1 MTEHNHHHFEGF
13 ERNAQ
18 TRKVA
23 IVGAVTNLVLSAV
36 KIIFGYIGHS
46 HALIVDGIHS
56 LSDLLSDALVVFA
69 SHHANQEPDA
79 EHPYGHGRFETAATL
94 ALGILLMLVAIGIGW
109 DTVERLFDEEKMQVP
124 GQLALYAAA
133 FSILA
138 NEALYW
144 YTLIVARKVR
154 SKMLEANA
162 WHHRSDAVSSIVVF
176 AGIGGS
182 ILGISNLDT
191 IAAVI
196 VCVMIAKIGWTLGW
210 QALEE
215 LVDKSLDEEEVR
227 RVSGVIDAVDG
238 VRSLHMLRT
247 RKTGHMSAADVHVL
261 VDPKLTVSEG
271 HMVAV
276 KVEEEL
282 KNNIDHLSDVTVHI
296 DPENDEDVPPC
307 DGLPLRNE
315 VIDHLQKVWGGVD
328 CVNEKAE
335 IALHYLSGQIDVDLL
350 LPLECFS
357 SASASAELKKRLEEK
372 VSGDERFNK
381 IELLYKA
388 P

>member
-1 MTEHNHHHFEGF
+1 MSEHHHHGI

-18 TRKVA
+18 TRKAA
-23 IVGAVTNLVLSAV
+23 IVGAVTNLVLTVV
-36 KIIFGYIGHS
+36 KIVFGYIGQS
-46 HALIVDGIHS
+46 QALIVDGIHS
-56 LSDLLSDALVVFA
+56 LSDLLSDALVLFA
-69 SHHANQEPDA
+69 SHHANQEPDD

-94 ALGILLMLVAIGIGW
+94 ALGILLMLVAFGIGW
-109 DTVERLFDEEKMQVP
+109 DSVERLFDQESMQIP

-144 YTLIVARKVR
+144 YTLIVARKIR
-154 SKMLEANA
+154 SKLLEANA

-182 ILGISNLDT
+182 LLGISNLDT
-191 IAAVI
+191 VAALI

-215 LVDKSLDEEEVR
+215 LVDKSLDQEEVEK
-227 RVSGVIDAVDG
+227 VSGIIDAVDG

-276 KVEEEL
+276 AVEEEL
-282 KNNIDHLSDVTVHI
+282 KNNIDHLDDVTVHV
-296 DPENDEDVPPC
+296 DPENDEEVPPC

-315 VIDHLQKVWGGVD
+315 VIEHLTRVWEGID
-328 CVNEKAE
+328 CVNQNAG
-335 IALHYLSGQIDVDLL
+335 IALHYLSGKIDVDLL
-350 LPLECFS
+350 LPLHCFT
-357 SASASAELKKRLEEK
+357 SANDSKELKKRLQEK

-381 IELLYKA
+381 IDLLYKA

>member
-1 MTEHNHHHFEGF
+1 MSEHHHHGI

-18 TRKVA
+18 TRKAA
-23 IVGAVTNLVLSAV
+23 IVGAVTNLVLTVV
-36 KIIFGYIGHS
+36 KIVFGYIGQS
-46 HALIVDGIHS
+46 QALIVDGIHS
-56 LSDLLSDALVVFA
+56 LSDLLSDALVLFA
-69 SHHANQEPDA
+69 SHHANQEPDD

-94 ALGILLMLVAIGIGW
+94 ALGILLMLVAFGIGW
-109 DTVERLFDEEKMQVP
+109 DSVERLFDQESMQIP

-144 YTLIVARKVR
+144 YTLIVARKIR
-154 SKMLEANA
+154 SKLLEANA

-182 ILGISNLDT
+182 LLGISNLDT
-191 IAAVI
+191 VAALI

-215 LVDKSLDEEEVR
+215 LVDKSLDQEEVEK
-227 RVSGVIDAVDG
+227 VSGIIDAVDG

-276 KVEEEL
+276 AVEEEL
-282 KNNIDHLSDVTVHI
+282 KNNIDHLDDVTVHV
-296 DPENDEDVPPC
+296 DPENDEEVPPC

-315 VIDHLQKVWGGVD
+315 VIEHLTRVWEGID
-328 CVNEKAE
+328 CVNQNAG
-335 IALHYLSGQIDVDLL
+335 IALHYLSGKIDVDLL
-350 LPLECFS
+350 LPLHCFTS
-357 SASASAELKKRLEEK
+357 VNDSEELKKRLQEK

-381 IELLYKA
+381 IDLLYKA

>member
-1 MTEHNHHHFEGF
+1 MSEHHHHGI

-18 TRKVA
+18 TRTVA
-23 IVGAVTNLVLSAV
+23 IVGAVTNLVLSVV
-36 KIIFGYIGHS
+36 KLVFGYIAQS
-46 HALIVDGIHS
+46 QALIVDGIHS
-56 LSDLLSDALVVFA
+56 LSDLLSDALVLFA
-69 SHHANQEPDA
+69 SHHANQEPDD

-94 ALGILLMLVAIGIGW
+94 ALGILLMLVAFGIGW
-109 DTVERLFDEEKMQVP
+109 DTVEKLFNEESMQIP

-144 YTLIVARKVR
+144 YTLIVARKIR
-154 SKMLEANA
+154 SKLLEANA

-182 ILGISNLDT
+182 LLGISNLDT
-191 IAAVI
+191 VAALI

-215 LVDKSLDEEEVR
+215 LVDKSLDQEEVEK
-227 RVSGVIDAVDG
+227 VSGIIDAVDG

-276 KVEEEL
+276 TVEEDL
-282 KNNIDHLSDVTVHI
+282 KKNIDHLDDVTVHV
-296 DPENDEDVPPC
+296 DPENDEEVPPC
-307 DGLPLRNE
+307 DGLPLRKE
-315 VIDHLQKVWGGVD
+315 VIDHLTRVWEGID
-328 CVNEKAE
+328 CVNQNAE
-335 IALHYLSGQIDVDLL
+335 IALHYLSGKIDVDLL
-350 LPLECFS
+350 LPLHCFT
-357 SASASAELKKRLEEK
+357 SAKDSEELKKRLREK
-372 VSGDERFNK
+372 VSDDERFNK
-381 IELLYKA
+381 IELLYRA